1 MLEGFKKMQILIGS
15 SFLSITSNGLN
26 FNGNVVIHMQEAKNV
41 ILLINE
47 TTKQLAIQKCD
58 EQTEDKITFCRN
70 KSNRTNGVRFNNR
83 EIQQTIAKMMNW
95 NLEQYNYRA
104 DGFYLDEDE
113 AMIFNLN
120 KARRF
125 PKRSKRNT
133 KTETY
138 NLTNEML

>member
-1 MLEGFKKMQILIGS
+1 MLEGFKRMPILIGS

-58 EQTEDKITFCRN
+58 EQTEDNILFCRN

-83 EIQQTIAKMMNW
+83 EIQQTIAKIMSW
-95 NLEQYNYRA
+95 DLENYNYRA
-104 DGFYLDEDE
+104 DGFYLDEEE
-113 AMIFNLN
+113 AMIFDLS

-125 PKRSKRNT
+125 SKRRRRDV
-133 KTETY
+133 
-138 NLTNEML
+138 